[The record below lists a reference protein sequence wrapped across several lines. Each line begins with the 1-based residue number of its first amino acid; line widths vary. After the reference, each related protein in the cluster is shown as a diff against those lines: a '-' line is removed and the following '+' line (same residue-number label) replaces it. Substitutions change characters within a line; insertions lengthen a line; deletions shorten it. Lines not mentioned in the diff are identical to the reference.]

1 MTATGV
7 ILVARSLVGSRGSY
21 LSHYWVIMAGKA
33 LLQTLCAPSP
43 LALAA
48 SAALHAWNGDSADAA
63 AALAFFVVKVAALT
77 WTRHWTGAAV
87 AEHGLEDAPGESE
100 RAAMAAGR
108 GCLLAGA
115 GLAFYLYLAD
125 PDESAPTRALGRSLV
140 VFNISL
146 LPGALPLA
154 LRLRLVQAATF
165 MAGVARPRG
174 LGLIERAARLQ
185 VLFVRDGVAFEA
197 AGVRC
202 VLLTAEPQADVEG
215 PVVLAADMWP
225 ASHRRDR
232 RLRECAWIASGNV
245 EDIEEALLIASQGGT
260 AVGIQLDV
268 ADAFDVPPD
277 TLTFGERADV
287 DFHTVAG
294 AEGELFVLTQARHAA
309 ASLSLCSCVRLAAC
323 WHEAVVIAVL
333 YAFARPLRTLDLVLI
348 ALVADSL
355 LCSIRT
361 GRQPADPEA
370 PRGSAWAGALV
381 HGTLMAG
388 VTMTAHAS
396 PFFEGGGDQHG
407 EYRSAALALQI
418 VVSTA
423 LLPAATG
430 PPWSLARWP
439 VHLLLAAAISIAWGV
454 LRISWLDVGLLWAW
468 DCIGHLVIGL
478 VGKRLL

>member
-1 MTATGV
+1 MATR
-7 ILVARSLVGSRGSY
+7 AP
-21 LSHYWVIMAGKA
+21 
-33 LLQTLCAPSP
+33 LQTLCTPLP

-48 SAALHAWNGDSADAA
+48 STALHAWTGDWVDAA
-63 AALAFFVVKVAALT
+63 AALTFFVVKVAALT

-87 AEHGLEDAPGESE
+87 AERGLEDEPGDSE
-100 RAAMAAGR
+100 HAAVAAGH

-115 GLAFYLYLAD
+115 GLAFYLYLAE
-125 PDESAPTRALGRSLV
+125 DESAPTRALGRSLV

-245 EDIEEALLIASQGGT
+245 EDTEEGGT

-277 TLTFGERADV
+277 TITFGPRADV

-294 AEGELFVLTQARHAA
+294 AEGELFVLTQARHVA
-309 ASLSLCSCVRLAAC
+309 ASLSLCR
-323 WHEAVVIAVL
+323 W
-333 YAFARPLRTLDLVLI
+333 D
-348 ALVADSL
+348 
-355 LCSIRT
+355 
-361 GRQPADPEA
+361 GA
-370 PRGSAWAGALV
+370 PGS
-381 HGTLMAG
+381 
-388 VTMTAHAS
+388 
-396 PFFEGGGDQHG
+396 
-407 EYRSAALALQI
+407 
-418 VVSTA
+418 
-423 LLPAATG
+423 
-430 PPWSLARWP
+430 
-439 VHLLLAAAISIAWGV
+439 
-454 LRISWLDVGLLWAW
+454 
-468 DCIGHLVIGL
+468 
-478 VGKRLL
+478 